1 MGNGNEG
8 NERNI
13 LDHSFQ
19 QHANSNEDRIKDL
32 ERDVNGRGG
41 IYAVMQELKKQMED
55 LSQDFKNKFE
65 KFDDRMDTFEK
76 NLEDVK
82 RLAQGEKDIR
92 TDKEQ
97 KALDNAKPVAAMKY
111 NIAEKVVWAI
121 LVGLIGW
128 LGWLVA
134 LSRSVTK

>member
-1 MGNGNEG
+1 MGNG

-13 LDHSFQ
+13 LDQSFQ
-19 QHANSNEDRIKDL
+19 QHAISNEDRIKDL

>member
-1 MGNGNEG
+1 MSDG
-8 NERNI
+8 NERSI
-13 LDHSFQ
+13 LDQSFQ
-19 QHANSNEDRIKDL
+19 QHAISNEDRIKDL

-82 RLAQGEKDIR
+82 HLAQGEKDIR